1 MHCIENCPVQK
12 GCPWFFSLLVLFSA
26 KLCLYTAILLQALKN
41 IETLWPIHTL
51 SQSFFLLFGV
61 SAKMYIPS
69 TIKTQ
74 IIILMTGVNNN
85 GGSWVIW
92 RHGKN
97 NLLLFRSMVHE
108 YCTFFFLCRFGP
120 SRQNCNFSKSLLLLR
135 VRLSSP
141 HSKLTKKWGNCLFW
155 C

>member
-12 GCPWFFSLLVLFSA
+12 ACPWFFSLLVLFSA
-26 KLCLYTAILLQALKN
+26 KLRLYTAILLQALKN

-74 IIILMTGVNNN
+74 IIILMTGANNN

-92 RHGKN
+92 RHGKIIC
-97 NLLLFRSMVHE
+97 
-108 YCTFFFLCRFGP
+108 YCLGPWYMNIVPSFFCADLGLQGRTAIFLKV
-120 SRQNCNFSKSLLLLR
+120 SY
-135 VRLSSP
+135 
-141 HSKLTKKWGNCLFW
+141 FW
-155 C
+155 ELDFLHRTQS

>member
-51 SQSFFLLFGV
+51 SQSCFFLLLFGV

-74 IIILMTGVNNN
+74 IIILMTGANNN

-92 RHGKN
+92 RHGKIIC
-97 NLLLFRSMVHE
+97 
-108 YCTFFFLCRFGP
+108 YCLGPWYMNIVPSFFCADLGLQGRTAIFLKV
-120 SRQNCNFSKSLLLLR
+120 SY
-135 VRLSSP
+135 
-141 HSKLTKKWGNCLFW
+141 FW
-155 C
+155 ELDFLQSTQS

>member
-74 IIILMTGVNNN
+74 IIILMTGANNN

-92 RHGKN
+92 RHGKIIC
-97 NLLLFRSMVHE
+97 
-108 YCTFFFLCRFGP
+108 YCLGPWYMNIVPSFFCADLGLQGRTAIFLKV
-120 SRQNCNFSKSLLLLR
+120 SY
-135 VRLSSP
+135 
-141 HSKLTKKWGNCLFW
+141 FW
-155 C
+155 ELDFLQSTQS

>member
-74 IIILMTGVNNN
+74 IIILMTGANNN

-92 RHGKN
+92 RHGKIIC
-97 NLLLFRSMVHE
+97 
-108 YCTFFFLCRFGP
+108 YCLGPWYMNIVPSFFCADLGLQGRTAIFLKV
-120 SRQNCNFSKSLLLLR
+120 SY
-135 VRLSSP
+135 
-141 HSKLTKKWGNCLFW
+141 FW
-155 C
+155 ELDFLHRTQS

>member
-74 IIILMTGVNNN
+74 IIILMTGANNN

-92 RHGKN
+92 RHGKIICYRLGPWYMN
-97 NLLLFRSMVHE
+97 IVPS
-108 YCTFFFLCRFGP
+108 FFCADLGLQGRTAIFLKV
-120 SRQNCNFSKSLLLLR
+120 SY
-135 VRLSSP
+135 
-141 HSKLTKKWGNCLFW
+141 FW
-155 C
+155 ELDFLQSTQS